1 MTYCEQKL
9 NAIYQNFK
17 FSYRVY
23 DADAHL
29 LRLLYN
35 QALERLTHQLTILKE
50 AHYPYGEL
58 TFYGNHYR
66 RLITQYYNSQ
76 ALA

>member
-17 FSYRVY
+17 FSYHVY
-23 DADAHL
+23 DRDPHL

-35 QALERLTHQLTILKE
+35 QALERLTQQLKKLKE
-50 AHYPYGEL
+50 ASL
-58 TFYGNHYR
+58 
-66 RLITQYYNSQ
+66 S
-76 ALA
+76 

>member
-1 MTYCEQKL
+1 MTYCEQKF
-9 NAIYQNFK
+9 NSIYQNFK
-17 FSYRVY
+17 FSYHVY
-23 DADAHL
+23 DTYAHL

-35 QALERLTHQLTILKE
+35 QALQHLNQQLNRLINDQ
-50 AHYPYGEL
+50 YPYGEIL
-58 TFYGNHYR
+58 FYGNYYR

>member
-9 NAIYQNFK
+9 NSIYQNFK
-17 FSYRVY
+17 FSYHVY
-23 DADAHL
+23 DRDPHL

-35 QALERLTHQLTILKE
+35 QALERLTHQLNILKE